1 METAKFWRG
10 TGCEECRQFGY
21 QGRKGIYELLAVT
34 EAIRPMVMNRANASD
49 IAQVAIAAGMRT
61 LRNDGWFKVKEGTTT
76 IEEVLRVTQIEEHME
91 TLSDK

>member
-1 METAKFWRG
+1 
-10 TGCEECRQFGY
+10 
-21 QGRKGIYELLAVT
+21 
-34 EAIRPMVMNRANASD
+34 MNRANAND